1 VKTAVITYQETNVV
15 LTTAGTKYNVGNADL
30 ITCTNWDMFESINTK
45 VYKDATNTTEC
56 VHLKYN

>member
-1 VKTAVITYQETNVV
+1 
-15 LTTAGTKYNVGNADL
+15 VGNADL